1 MEKVWWEADGG
12 DDDDDDDD
20 DDWRTTMPPDDNHG
34 FVRVIQFYQTL
45 WTLSSKEV
53 TKDNYRRIEMVN
65 MNEVYQHMPKSGKIG
80 VEEDVQ
86 NIPKSALKRKAVVG
100 FWCFWRSS
108 PRDAL
113 SCMALHGLWI
123 SSLLPSKIWRSRWE
137 EMGWSWKDGNTGLVL
152 VSCFFSLGL
161 TREKTPCFCCGWVA
175 VLLDIPISHSV

>member
-1 MEKVWWEADGG
+1 MMMMMMMIREL
-12 DDDDDDDD
+12 
-20 DDWRTTMPPDDNHG
+20 RCRLTTTMLLWG
-34 FVRVIQFYQTL
+34 GYSFYQTL

-53 TKDNYRRIEMVN
+53 TTDNYRWIEMVN
-65 MNEVYQHMPKSGKIG
+65 MNAVYQHMPKSGKIG

-86 NIPKSALKRKAVVG
+86 NIPKISTQKTVVG

-137 EMGWSWKDGNTGLVL
+137 EMGWSRKDGDNGLVL
-152 VSCFFSLGL
+152 VSCFFFLGL
-161 TREKTPCFCCGWVA
+161 TREKTAFFFVGGW
-175 VLLDIPISHSV
+175 LYC